1 MLTTSQ
7 LRAARALIGMTVE
20 DLSQASGVS
29 ADVIRSTEAAA
40 GNVEPELGDR
50 LRRVFEAHKVAFV
63 AAGEHGASGPGVRLH
78 QLQDDEGMRP
88 QDLNSANDG

>member
-20 DLSQASGVS
+20 DLSMASGIS
-29 ADVIRSTEAAA
+29 SDVIRSTEAAS

-50 LRRVFEAHKVAFV
+50 LRRVLEAHKVAFM
-63 AAGEHGASGPGVRLH
+63 AAGDPGASGPGVRLH
-78 QLQDDEGMRP
+78 QLQDDEGLRP